1 MRDGRQEMGD
11 KRQETGDGRWD
22 KGDMRCLSGVE
33 SWEFSARV
41 L

>member
-1 MRDGRQEMGD
+1 MGD
-11 KRQETGDGRWD
+11 KRQETGDGRRD

-41 L
+41 LQV